1 MTEAGGQD
9 WRVNGQKKPESGQP
23 RRGDSRPGLVI
34 VKHSAK
40 GPVSRIL
47 SCAVIPLGAAL
58 PRTLISDLPGGF
70 GNCMEQPKRALRYAK
85 SRLGAS
91 GRCASPPGS
100 WRAIPS
106 LFGLAPCGV
115 YPAPG
120 VTAGAVRSYR
130 TISPLPRRWS
140 FRNGERT
147 RQAGQ
152 LGYCGS
158 RVALRPFPKKR
169 GGVAEAVSFLW
180 HWPSAGFEA
189 HVPDVIRHTALRSSD
204 FPPPVGFACA
214 TPSGSDRPVLL
225 PIGSLPQ
232 LWVYQLR

>member
-1 MTEAGGQD
+1 MERGGQD
-9 WRVNGQKKPESGQP
+9 CWRNWAQEMVSPGWGFPG
-23 RRGDSRPGLVI
+23 RGWCVI
-34 VKHSAK
+34 QSNSAK

-70 GNCMEQPKRALRYAK
+70 GHCMEQPGRAPHYAK

-91 GRCASPPGS
+91 GRCAAPHGS
-100 WRAIPS
+100 LRTLPS

-120 VTAGAVRSYR
+120 VTAGAVRFYR

-140 FRNGERT
+140 CRNGERT

-152 LGYCGS
+152 LGYCVS
-158 RVALRPFPKKR
+158 REALDPKDK
-169 GGVAEAVSFLW
+169 G
-180 HWPSAGFEA
+180 
-189 HVPDVIRHTALRSSD
+189 
-204 FPPPVGFACA
+204 
-214 TPSGSDRPVLL
+214 
-225 PIGSLPQ
+225 
-232 LWVYQLR
+232 

>member
-1 MTEAGGQD
+1 MTCQNSRGSSK
-9 WRVNGQKKPESGQP
+9 NGQP
-23 RRGDSRPGLVI
+23 RSGISRLGLVI
-34 VKHSAK
+34 VKLSAK

-70 GNCMEQPKRALRYAK
+70 AKCLSRLDVSGRYAAPHD
-85 SRLGAS
+85 SLRTL
-91 GRCASPPGS
+91 
-100 WRAIPS
+100 PS

-115 YPAPG
+115 YLAPG

-158 RVALRPFPKKR
+158 RVALWPFPKKR

-214 TPSGSDRPVLL
+214 ELSGSDRPVLL
-225 PIGSLPQ
+225 PVGSLPQ
-232 LWVYQLR
+232 LLIHHSQAIRFAD